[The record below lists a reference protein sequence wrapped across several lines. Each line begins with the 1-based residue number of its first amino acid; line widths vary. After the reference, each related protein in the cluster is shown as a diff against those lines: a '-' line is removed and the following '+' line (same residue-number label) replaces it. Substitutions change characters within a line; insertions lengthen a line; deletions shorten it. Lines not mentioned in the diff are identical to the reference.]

1 MTDRPL
7 VFLGTPVP
15 AATILE
21 SLLLDG
27 RNVVRVVT
35 GPDKRRGRGSRTS
48 PTPVKVV
55 AERHGIP
62 VDHDLS
68 WFEEDTPA
76 LLLGVVV
83 AYGKIIPARI
93 LAKVPMWN
101 VHFSLLPRWRGAA
114 PVARAIL
121 AGDETTGVCIMEM
134 EEGLDTGGVLASSAV
149 SIGDTDTT
157 DTLTA
162 RLAEA
167 GAALIAQSL
176 DDEHP
181 TATPQNGSP
190 VYAHKILP
198 SEGLIDW
205 SSSAVHIDRQVRA
218 LRAYTESDGRRLRIV
233 EVDVVTSPERQGGE
247 TGVVDDD
254 LTVSTGDGA
263 IRLVRVQPEGKPIQA
278 ASEWLKGWRSRDRR
292 FDVSQTET
300 GSPPR

>member
-1 MTDRPL
+1 MTQRPL
-7 VFLGTPVP
+7 VFLGTPEP

-21 SLLLDG
+21 SLVRDG
-27 RNVVRVVT
+27 RNVVRVIT

-55 AERHGIP
+55 AQQHGIP

-68 WFEEDTPA
+68 WLEGDTPA
-76 LLLGVVV
+76 SLLGVVV

-121 AGDETTGVCIMEM
+121 AGDETTGVCVMEM
-134 EEGLDTGGVLASSAV
+134 EEGLDTGGVLASSIV

-162 RLAEA
+162 RLAVLGA
-167 GAALIAQSL
+167 GLLALSL
-176 DDEHP
+176 DEHSP
-181 TATPQNGSP
+181 TVTPQSGP
-190 VYAHKILP
+190 AVYAHKIDS
-198 SEGLIDW
+198 SEAVIDW
-205 SSSAVHIDRQVRA
+205 SRSAIHIARQVRA
-218 LRAYTESDGRRLRIV
+218 LRAYTESDGKRLRVV
-233 EVDVVTSPERQGGE
+233 EVDVVTNPERQGGE
-247 TGVVDDD
+247 TGVVDAD

-278 ASEWLKGWRSRDRR
+278 ASEWMKGWRSRDRR

-300 GSPPR
+300 G